1 VRLPFLRAQGHGG
14 AVPTAP
20 RVTPTMRLM
29 DSEQVRPAIRVAVAA
44 PFPQLVA
51 IHRRAAEY
59 ADEIELCGAISD
71 ATRVLEQTRRL
82 QPEVLLLSDQLGFDE
97 AEFFAR
103 LTAIAPATRLVMLV
117 EGDAGGARFA
127 DAMVSGDASALELRE
142 AIAGAAGRIDADT
155 APPAHARQGAVGIGD
170 AFPEPDETRWF
181 SEMHDQ
187 VPAAASGPASSDDA
201 TPASAAAAS
210 EPVAPAAAAGS
221 EDSAAATKPAE
232 QRYAHTVL
240 VFSGK
245 GGVGKSVV
253 ATNLATALAMS
264 GSQVALVDLNLQY
277 GDAGVL
283 LHLESHPTT
292 IEALAAVASA
302 GARLDAQSIDAAM
315 ATTPEGLR
323 VLLAPRSPE
332 FADLVTAASLGA
344 ILNELARTHDYLVVD
359 SPAHLE
365 ERILG
370 VIEMADLIL
379 LVTSSNITAVKD
391 TKTTLRLLQS
401 LGIEAERVAVVLN
414 QTRTRGSFAAEDI
427 ERSLRFPLLARLP
440 YEPRMDESIDSGRPL
455 VLSEPRSGFSKQL
468 RLVVEHLGR
477 QRAASAGRSPAERP
491 FRWRLRFSPH

>member
-1 VRLPFLRAQGHGG
+1 
-14 AVPTAP
+14 
-20 RVTPTMRLM
+20 M

-71 ATRVLEQTRRL
+71 AARVLEQTRRL
-82 QPEVLLLSDQLGFDE
+82 QPEVLLLSDQLGLDE
-97 AEFFAR
+97 AEFFTG
-103 LTAIAPATRLVMLV
+103 LNAIAPTTRLVMLI
-117 EGDAGGARFA
+117 EGDARGGSFA
-127 DAMVSGDASALELRE
+127 DGLVRGDASALELRE
-142 AIAGAAGRIDADT
+142 AIVGVAGRIDADT
-155 APPAHARQGAVGIGD
+155 APPAHARQGPPESGD
-170 AFPEPDETRWF
+170 AFAEPDETRWF

-187 VPAAASGPASSDDA
+187 GPS
-201 TPASAAAAS
+201 ASAAAGALEAS
-210 EPVAPAAAAGS
+210 PDDTALASALAADDPVGQAPRVGSGEPAPTP
-221 EDSAAATKPAE
+221 EPAP
-232 QRYAHTVL
+232 QACARTVL

-253 ATNLATALAMS
+253 ATNLATALAVA
-264 GSQVALVDLNLQY
+264 GSRVALVDLNLQY

-302 GARLDAQSIDAAM
+302 GARLDAPSIDAAM

-344 ILNELARTHDYLVVD
+344 ILNEIARTHDYLVVD

-370 VIEMADLIL
+370 VIEMADQVL

-414 QTRTRGSFAAEDI
+414 QTRTRVSFAAEDI
-427 ERSLRFPLLARLP
+427 ERALRFPLLATLP

-468 RLVVEHLGR
+468 RLVVDHLGR
-477 QRAASAGRSPAERP
+477 ERAASAGGSAAQRP
-491 FRWRLRFSPH
+491 VRWRLRFSPR

>member
-1 VRLPFLRAQGHGG
+1 
-14 AVPTAP
+14 
-20 RVTPTMRLM
+20 M

-71 ATRVLEQTRRL
+71 AARVLDQTRRL

-97 AEFFAR
+97 AEFFAG
-103 LTAIAPATRLVMLV
+103 LNAIAPTTRLVMLI
-117 EGDAGGARFA
+117 EGDARGGSFA
-127 DAMVSGDASALELRE
+127 DGLVRGDASALELRE
-142 AIAGAAGRIDADT
+142 AIVGVAGRIDADT
-155 APPAHARQGAVGIGD
+155 APPAHARQGPPGSD
-170 AFPEPDETRWF
+170 AFAEPDETRWF

-187 VPAAASGPASSDDA
+187 VPSAPAPAGALEASPDDTALASALAASDPVGQAPGVGSG
-201 TPASAAAAS
+201 
-210 EPVAPAAAAGS
+210 EPVATPEPAPQA
-221 EDSAAATKPAE
+221 
-232 QRYAHTVL
+232 YARTVL

-253 ATNLATALAMS
+253 ATNLATALAVA
-264 GSQVALVDLNLQY
+264 GSRVALVDLNLQY

-283 LHLESHPTT
+283 LRLESHPTT

-302 GARLDAQSIDAAM
+302 GARLDTPSIDAAM

-344 ILNELARTHDYLVVD
+344 ILNEIARTHDYLVVD

-370 VIEMADLIL
+370 VIEMADQVL

-414 QTRTRGSFAAEDI
+414 QTGTRVSFAAEDI
-427 ERSLRFPLLARLP
+427 ERALRFPLLATLP

-468 RLVVEHLGR
+468 RVVVDHLGR
-477 QRAASAGRSPAERP
+477 ERAASAGGSAAQRP
-491 FRWRLRFSPH
+491 VRWRLRFSPR